1 MEKSIKHFPLRID
14 CRTVIYVTKDKLTSE
29 YAEKKRKLFNSISAI
44 EKKGGGY
51 RVTVDVEE
59 VRELVVSGMRLKDI
73 AKNVQ
78 PFELSSLPAVRNSFC
93 MQKPS
98 IPL

>member
-14 CRTVIYVTKDKLTSE
+14 CRTV
-29 YAEKKRKLFNSISAI
+29 

-73 AKNVQ
+73 AKKLGVSKTTVDNYIKKYD
-78 PFELSSLPAVRNSFC
+78 LRNG
-93 MQKPS
+93 KR
-98 IPL
+98 

>member
-1 MEKSIKHFPLRID
+1 MGKSIKHFPLRID
-14 CRTVIYVTKDKLTSE
+14 CRTVIYVIKDKLTPE

-44 EKKGGGY
+44 EKKGGGC

-73 AKNVQ
+73 AKKLGVSKTTVDNYIKKYD
-78 PFELSSLPAVRNSFC
+78 LRNG
-93 MQKPS
+93 KR
-98 IPL
+98 

>member
-14 CRTVIYVTKDKLTSE
+14 CRTVIYVTKDKLTPE

-73 AKNVQ
+73 AKKLRVSKTTVDNYIKKYD
-78 PFELSSLPAVRNSFC
+78 LRNG
-93 MQKPS
+93 KR
-98 IPL
+98 